1 MQSCSQLVTTNK
13 PTPRF
18 LQARCPSYCPSDG
31 VRALKGSHMH
41 DTMSSWWPC
50 DIQVIQMFRGCHP
63 EDMPPHIY
71 AVAQTAYR
79 SLLATRRDQSVVLM
93 GRSGSGK
100 TTNARHVMQY
110 YLVSAGCVNG
120 AVTSKISSSLRCTLA
135 SGAVYCNRSC
145 LFVCVCLCVFVCLLP

>member
-1 MQSCSQLVTTNK
+1 MHVAVS
-13 PTPRF
+13 
-18 LQARCPSYCPSDG
+18 
-31 VRALKGSHMH
+31 SHGCAML
-41 DTMSSWWPC
+41 
-50 DIQVIQMFRGCHP
+50 QVIQMFRGCRP

-110 YLVSAGCVNG
+110 YLISAGCV
-120 AVTSKISSSLRCTLA
+120 
-135 SGAVYCNRSC
+135 SGA
-145 LFVCVCLCVFVCLLP
+145 LTGAIILL